1 MKLTR
6 YPVAHPVIIAMTLLA
21 LGVFGLMA
29 VADTNTEFLPDIS
42 NPMVYVLTIYPG
54 ASSKDIEETVTNV
67 LEEDFVTLP
76 NFKSMSSQSI
86 NSASIVSVTYQDG
99 IDPYDQI
106 DEVRNRIDDLI
117 DDLPDGIQ
125 GRPYALVGGTSML
138 PIASFVIESTG
149 DDINA
154 VGEYVEDE
162 IKPQLTQIPGVS
174 TITVNGAK
182 TPTVDVKLRMDDLNS
197 RGISPI
203 AVFQMLSYSN
213 YSIPLDSV
221 SFEGTSIDAKFDS
234 TYTSL
239 DEIASIPVGY
249 SLDGGMIRLS
259 DVADISLVYKEG
271 DFLVTKGGKEV
282 ISVDICKRS
291 DGNTIEITNQIKDI
305 LAKEEAKYGG
315 ALTFSMISDD
325 STLVNSSLSTV
336 IESGVLGVLIAVLVI
351 YIFLSDWKATI
362 IIGLSIPLSIFF
374 TFIGMQLMGIT
385 INLLSLSG
393 IVVALGNI
401 VGAAILV
408 LDQVYRYYQE
418 TKDGKALYGVNQS
431 IFLGT
436 DNVMGSVMGSGLTTI
451 VVFLPIAM
459 MSGLVGQILKDV
471 SVTFMLSLAA
481 SLLVAIVYIPF
492 LMKKLLKEDDEAR
505 RPKRENIVVRSL
517 KKVEKQYARSL
528 YFMERHTPFML
539 VAAFLV
545 VLLSVYILPNMQFTF
560 IPSTDN
566 GDFYINVE
574 LPQTYSLEETRQTM
588 DRIESLMAA
597 NVPELKT
604 NVVFS
609 GKDMSPVSQ
618 AAKNKGAI
626 HAVLTSVKDRDR
638 DIHEIMIQ
646 MQELLSSNVPD
657 ATISVENGGF
667 DRLISLVS
675 NGGGYGLMLVGE
687 DSNEL
692 YTAAERIEAQ
702 LKTYPEVMTTS
713 ISASNDMK
721 TAVIDGTYDYLTS
734 LGVPAK
740 EAGLTSA
747 ILFYGTD
754 IGKYS
759 QEGSDDRYDIHL
771 YSDIQ
776 DEDLTADRLNDIK
789 VTSLAGATIPL
800 SNVAT
805 LNLEESLSQINHDDR
820 ATSLTVSATL
830 TTESTDSVT
839 KKINQYLTENPLP
852 SGVTTKT
859 SGLGDLVETSL
870 GPLVQALLI
879 AMFLVYL
886 VMVAVFE
893 RFDQPLLIMLLFP
906 FCIIGAVVALSI
918 FGSSMSIVSILG
930 IVSLIGM
937 LVNNGIVIAD
947 YANVARKSDREKLL
961 RMKGVEF
968 DEYTDTLGMLSY
980 ENERAILDRETAEG
994 SASRLR
1000 PILMTTLT
1008 TVLGVIPM
1016 AVAKGEGAEIYAP
1029 LGQVIMGGLATSMI
1043 LTLYV
1048 MPTYYYIL
1056 ERTKLRRVY
1065 GKVGRKA
1072 KASEGAGAHG
1082 SADNE
1087 KNGYNGKDTVAEAT
1101 KEN

>member
-21 LGVFGLMA
+21 LGVFGLMC
-29 VADTNTEFLPDIS
+29 VVNTNTEFLPDIS
-42 NPMVYVLTIYPG
+42 NPMVYVVTVYPG

-86 NSASIVSVTYQDG
+86 NSASIISITYQDG
-99 IDPYDQI
+99 VDPYDEI

-138 PIASFVIESTG
+138 SIASFVVESEDG
-149 DDINA
+149 DINA
-154 VGEYVEDE
+154 LGEYIENE
-162 IKPQLTQIPGVS
+162 IKPQLTQISGVS

-197 RGISPI
+197 KGISPI
-203 AVFQMLSYSN
+203 AVYQMLSYNN

-221 SFEGTSIDAKFDS
+221 SYEGTSIDAKFDS
-234 TYTSL
+234 TYSSL
-239 DEIASIPVGY
+239 DEIAAIPVGY
-249 SLDGGMIRLS
+249 ALDGGIIRLG
-259 DVADISLVYKEG
+259 DVADISLDYK
-271 DFLVTKGGKEV
+271 DDDYIVTKDGKEV

-291 DGNTIEITNQIKDI
+291 DGNTIKITNQIKEI
-305 LAKEEAKYGG
+305 LKEEEAKYGG
-315 ALTFSMISDD
+315 ALKFTMISDD

-336 IESGVLGVLIAVLVI
+336 IESGVLGVIIAVLVI
-351 YIFLSDWKATI
+351 YIFLSDFKATI

-374 TFIGMQLMGIT
+374 TFIGMQLMGIS

-418 TKDGKALYGVNQS
+418 TKNGKALYSVNES

-471 SVTFMLSLAA
+471 SITFMLSLAA
-481 SLLVAIVYIPF
+481 SLLVAIIYIPF
-492 LMKKLLKEDDEAR
+492 LMKKLLKEDDSVR
-505 RPKRENIVVRSL
+505 TPKRENIIVRGL
-517 KKVEKQYARSL
+517 KKVEVAYAKSL
-528 YFMERHTPFML
+528 YFVEKHIPFML
-539 VAAFLV
+539 IMALLV
-545 VLLSVYILPNMQFTF
+545 VVLSVYILPNMEFTF

-574 LPQTYSLEETRQTM
+574 LPQTYSLDETRQAM
-588 DRIESLMAA
+588 DKIEALVIE
-597 NVPELKT
+597 NVPELKAD
-604 NVVFS
+604 VVFS
-609 GKDMSPVSQ
+609 GKDMSTLSQ

-626 HAVLTSVKDRDR
+626 HVVLTSVKDRDR
-638 DIHEIMIQ
+638 DIHDIILQ
-646 MQELLSSNVPD
+646 VQELLAANIPD
-657 ATISVENGGF
+657 ATISVQNGGF
-667 DRLISLVS
+667 DRLINLVS

-687 DSNEL
+687 DEDEL
-692 YTAAERIEAQ
+692 YETAQRIEEQ

-713 ISASNDMK
+713 ISATNDMK
-721 TAVIDGTYDYLTS
+721 SAVINGTYDYLTS
-734 LGVPAK
+734 LGVPAQ
-740 EAGLTSA
+740 EAGLTAA

-754 IGKYS
+754 VGKYS

-776 DEDLTADRLNDIK
+776 DEELTADRLNDIS
-789 VTSLAGATIPL
+789 VTSLAGAKVSLANI
-800 SNVAT
+800 ST
-805 LNLEESLSQINHDDR
+805 LDLEESLSQINHDDR

-839 KKINQYLTENPLP
+839 KKINQYLAENPLP

-859 SGLGDLVETSL
+859 SGLGEMVETAL
-870 GPLVQALLI
+870 TPMIKALLI

-893 RFDQPLLIMLLFP
+893 RFDQPMLIMLLFP

-918 FGSSMSIVSILG
+918 FNSSMSIVSILG

-947 YANVARKSDREKLL
+947 YANLARKQDREKLL
-961 RMKGVEF
+961 KMKGVEF
-968 DEYTDTLGMLSY
+968 DEYTETLGMLSMK
-980 ENERAILDRETAEG
+980 EEQAILDRETAEG

-1000 PILMTTLT
+1000 AILMTTLT

-1043 LTLYV
+1043 LTLYI
-1048 MPTYYYIL
+1048 MPTYYYML
-1056 ERTKLRRVY
+1056 ERTKLKRVY
-1065 GKVGRKA
+1065 KKKA
-1072 KASEGAGAHG
+1072 AK
-1082 SADNE
+1082 
-1087 KNGYNGKDTVAEAT
+1087 VAEE
-1101 KEN
+1101 ENKNEEY